1 MMNHPELLRDL
12 AKLHQ
17 QDLISEAEQERLLA
31 SARQHRRSRP
41 RRRHE

>member
-17 QDLISEAEQERLLA
+17 RDLIADAEQERLL
-31 SARQHRRSRP
+31 SAARRYRRSRP
-41 RRRHE
+41 RRRDE